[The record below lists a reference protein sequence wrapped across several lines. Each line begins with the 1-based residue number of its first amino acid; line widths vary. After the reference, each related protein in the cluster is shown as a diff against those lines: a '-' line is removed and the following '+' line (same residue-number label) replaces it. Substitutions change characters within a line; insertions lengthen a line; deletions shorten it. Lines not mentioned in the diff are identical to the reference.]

1 VKILRVDIDRLECRW
16 DSVPSEYE
24 HLGGRALIAG
34 LMLAEVPPQCDPL
47 GPKNKLV
54 FAPGL
59 LGGTSLSSSGR
70 LSIGGKSPLTR
81 GVKEANCGG
90 SGGSDLAR
98 LGIKALVVEGQPA
111 DGKLYQLYMTDT
123 GAELLPANDWRGL
136 GTYETVAK
144 ARERWGAG
152 CTVISIGQ
160 SGEFLM
166 GAAGV
171 ACTGVG
177 EQDCRIAARGG
188 LGALMGSKGLKFI
201 VLDASS
207 TEPVPLADPELF
219 RASARRFAS
228 ELIESP
234 KTGRKGAMHTY
245 GTSAIVA
252 AVNEMGAFP
261 TRNFRQGSFEAAENL
276 TGQRLREI
284 TLERGGKVGTTCMA
298 GCVIACCNVF
308 VDEGGTPIVSTLQ
321 YETIGLLG
329 SNLGIG
335 SLDAVARLNRR
346 CNDYGLDSIEAGA
359 ALGVAAEAGL
369 ARFGDEESFATLL
382 DEIAAGS
389 VLGRVLGQGAVVAGR
404 VLGVSRVPAAK
415 GQAMPAYDPRALK
428 GNGVTYASSPMGAD
442 HTAGNAFGSRL
453 EVDPLGIEGQ
463 RELSLNLQL
472 GAAMLDATGLC
483 LFARPPV
490 FGDPQLMVDLLNGRF
505 GWGWS
510 AADLEE
516 MQKALLRMELEFN
529 ERAGHTAAD
538 ARMPEYMTCEPLPP
552 HNTIFDVPESEI
564 DAVFADL

>member
-1 VKILRVDIDRLECRW
+1 MKMLRVDMDRLQVRW
-16 DSVPSEYE
+16 ESVPSEYE

-34 LMLAEVPPQCDPL
+34 ILLGEVPPQCDPL
-47 GPKNKLV
+47 GPKNKLIV
-54 FAPGL
+54 APGL

-70 LSIGGKSPLTR
+70 LSIGGKSPLTK
-81 GVKEANCGG
+81 GVKEANTGG
-90 SGGSDLAR
+90 SGGFDLAR
-98 LGIKALVVEGQPA
+98 LGVKALVVEGQPES
-111 DGKLYQLYMTDT
+111 GKLYTLVLTDT
-123 GAELLPANDWRGL
+123 KAELLPADDWRGL
-136 GTYETVAK
+136 GTFETAAK
-144 ARERWGAG
+144 AQEQWGAG

-160 SGEFLM
+160 AGEFQM

-171 ACTGVG
+171 ACTGIG
-177 EQDCRIAARGG
+177 GQDCRVAARGG
-188 LGALMGSKGLKFI
+188 LGALMGSKGLKAI

-207 TEPVPLADPELF
+207 AEPVPLADPELF
-219 RASARRFAS
+219 RASARRFAT

-261 TRNFRQGSFEAAENL
+261 TRNFSQGSFEEAENL

-284 TLERGGKVGTTCMA
+284 TLERGGKVGTACMA

-308 VDEGGTPIVSTLQ
+308 VDEAGEPVVSTLQ

-329 SNLGIG
+329 SNLGLG
-335 SLDAVARLNRR
+335 TLDEVARLNRL

-359 ALGVAAEAGL
+359 ALGIAAEAGL
-369 ARFGDEESFATLL
+369 ASFGDEGSFAALL

-389 VLGRVLGQGAVVAGR
+389 VLGRVLGQGAVVTGR
-404 VLGVSRVPAAK
+404 VLGISRVPAAK

-442 HTAGNAFGSRL
+442 HTAGNAFGARL
-453 EVDPLGIEGQ
+453 VVDPLGVEGQ
-463 RELSLNLQL
+463 RELSLDLQM
-472 GAAMLDATGLC
+472 GAVMLDSTGLC

-490 FGDPQLMVDLLNGRF
+490 YGDPQLMVDLLNGRF
-505 GWGWS
+505 GWDWS
-510 AADLEE
+510 VADLDQ
-516 MQKALLRMELEFN
+516 MKGAVLKMELEFN
-529 ERAGHTAAD
+529 EKAGHTAAD
-538 ARMPEYMTCEPLPP
+538 ARMPEYMTREPLPP
-552 HNTIFDVPESEI
+552 HNTVFDVPDGEI